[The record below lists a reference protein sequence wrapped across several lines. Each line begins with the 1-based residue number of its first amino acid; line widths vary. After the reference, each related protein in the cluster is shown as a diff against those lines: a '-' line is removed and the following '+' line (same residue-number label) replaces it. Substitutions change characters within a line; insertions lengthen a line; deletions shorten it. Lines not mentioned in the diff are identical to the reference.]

1 MSGDSNEKNPYEA
14 SLQGSRENG
23 GGLDS
28 NPSQPDGYVAPPAGE
43 FLGHPSSLWML
54 FSTEF
59 WERFCYYGMRAILAV
74 YVADTF
80 FGHLSADAAKK
91 EASLTYGGYTSL
103 VYATGILGGFV
114 ADRLLGYQRSILLG
128 GLLMALGMFTLLI
141 ENMTA
146 FLVGLSIIVVG
157 NGLFKPNISS
167 MVGKL
172 YAPGDARRDSGFT
185 IFYMGINMGA
195 FFAPIVCASWI
206 GAQFGLKYGFLAA
219 GIGMILGILI
229 FQFKCGMLG
238 SVGKAPSNREGIG
251 PTLGVLLGSFLM
263 VPLIY
268 FLLSKSDIL
277 GGVLIALMIGLI
289 AYFIYSGS
297 KSGDS
302 VQLQRYMAMMIL
314 FFANILFWALFE
326 QAGSSLN
333 FLAKDYV
340 NAPFNYSL
348 FQSVNALFIVA
359 LAPVFAML
367 WPALDKVRA
376 NPSIPRKFAI
386 ALILVGFGFYILV
399 LSIQALG
406 PNPDPEKAKIHW
418 LVLTLTYL
426 IHTVAELCLSP
437 IGLSMV
443 TKLAAPKDVGLA
455 MGGWFLSTA
464 LANYAAGV
472 IASIA
477 SGGGGH
483 EEAAGSL
490 AQYATVFNYLWWT
503 NLIVGVLFFLVAPA
517 VNKLMHGVK

>member
-1 MSGDSNEKNPYEA
+1 MSQNSNDKNPYESGA
-14 SLQGSRENG
+14 IQEGEKSRGSAATA
-23 GGLDS
+23 
-28 NPSQPDGYVAPPAGE
+28 DGHVAPPSGE
-43 FLGHPSSLWML
+43 LLGHPTSLWML

-74 YVADTF
+74 YVAETF
-80 FGHLSADAAKK
+80 FGHMTAEKAKE

-128 GLLMALGMFTLLI
+128 GLLMALGMFTLLF
-141 ENMTA
+141 ENLTA
-146 FLVGLSIIVVG
+146 FLIGLSIIVVG

-206 GAQFGLKYGFLAA
+206 GATYGLKYGFLAA
-219 GIGMILGILI
+219 GIGMILGIII
-229 FQFKCGMLG
+229 FHLNSGMLG
-238 SVGKAPSNREGIG
+238 AVGQAPAEHRGMGQTIK
-251 PTLGVLLGSFLM
+251 VLMGSILM
-263 VPLIY
+263 VPVIY

-277 GGVLIALMIGLI
+277 GGVLIALMIGLVG
-289 AYFIYSGS
+289 YFIYSGS

-314 FFANILFWALFE
+314 FVANILFWALFE

-333 FLAKDYV
+333 FLPKDYV
-340 NAPFNYSL
+340 DAPFNYSV

-367 WPALDKVRA
+367 WPALEKVRA

-386 ALILVGFGFYILV
+386 ALILVGFGFYVLV
-399 LSIQALG
+399 LAIQALG
-406 PNPDPEKAKIHW
+406 PDPDPKTARIHW
-418 LVLTLTYL
+418 LILTLTYL
-426 IHTVAELCLSP
+426 IHTIAELCLSP

-503 NLIVGVLFFLVAPA
+503 NLVVGVLFFLVAPM